1 MLFYIPLDKWL
12 KSLPFHGSIHG
23 FESRTVYHI
32 KTYLTD
38 RIPARSRVLFG
49 GADTLRKS
57 TLSEVENIEYVLI
70 WFNGCSGT
78 LECLG
83 WL

>member
-1 MLFYIPLDKWL
+1 M
-12 KSLPFHGSIHG
+12 
-23 FESRTVYHI
+23 R
-32 KTYLTD
+32 YLQER
-38 RIPARSRVLFG
+38 RILFG

>member
-1 MLFYIPLDKWL
+1 MLFIYRESAGVDTCLSSKLDGIKT
-12 KSLPFHGSIHG
+12 H
-23 FESRTVYHI
+23 TVYHI

-38 RIPARSRVLFG
+38 VVAARG
-49 GADTLRKS
+49 GGTLGDADTLRKS
-57 TLSEVENIEYVLI
+57 ALSEVENIEYVLI

>member
-1 MLFYIPLDKWL
+1 MLFIYRESAGVDTCLSSKLDGIKT
-12 KSLPFHGSIHG
+12 H
-23 FESRTVYHI
+23 TVYHI

-38 RIPARSRVLFG
+38 EIPASRRILFG
-49 GADTLRKS
+49 DADTLRKS
-57 TLSEVENIEYVLI
+57 ALSEVENIKYVLI